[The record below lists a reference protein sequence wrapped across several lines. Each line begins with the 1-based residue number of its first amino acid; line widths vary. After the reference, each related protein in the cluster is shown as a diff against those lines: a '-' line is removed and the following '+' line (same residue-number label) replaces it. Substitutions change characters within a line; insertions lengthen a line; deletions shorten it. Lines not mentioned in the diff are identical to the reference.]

1 MLKPGMVS
9 SSAES
14 LFQQALAMHSA
25 GQFGKAE
32 ALYRRSIEA
41 DFDQPGAKH
50 NLGSLLQ
57 GLGRL
62 KEAGEVFLNIL
73 KRHPDQQE
81 TLYALGVLLLDTGD
95 YRRGWPYYEAR
106 RNLPALNVRA
116 PDLPFPEW
124 MGEPLAGKS
133 IVLFPEQGQGDNIQ
147 FARFAPVLRDM
158 GAHVTLLT
166 RPALTE
172 LFAQSFDG
180 IDVRSADGKV
190 DLGEPDYWLL
200 IGSLPLRLQLRHN
213 ASSIPG
219 APYLRAA
226 APPPP
231 RPPGPLR
238 IGLTTKGNPA
248 QANDARRSLSPAQAA
263 RLQNLRNVQIVSLHP
278 EDTRAEDFAATA
290 QIIAGLDLVI
300 SVDTAVA
307 HLAGAMGK
315 QAFVLAPGFNNDW
328 RWLRGQNGET
338 TMWYPTHR
346 LFRGDPSGAW
356 NEALDRLTAAVAEQV
371 AGGAPAVAGR

>member
-1 MLKPGMVS
+1 
-9 SSAES
+9 
-14 LFQQALAMHSA
+14 MHSA
-25 GQFGKAE
+25 GQFSKAE
-32 ALYRRSIEA
+32 ILYRKSIKA
-41 DFDQPGAKH
+41 DFEQPGAKH
-50 NLGSLLQ
+50 NLGCLLQ

-81 TLYALGVLLLDTGD
+81 TIYALGVLLLDTGD

-106 RNLPALNVRA
+106 RKLPALNVQT
-116 PDLPFPEW
+116 PNLPFPEW

-147 FARFAPVLRDM
+147 FARFAPILRDM
-158 GAHVTLLT
+158 GAKVTVLT
-166 RPALTE
+166 RPSLTE

-180 IDVRSADGKV
+180 IDVRSAGGTV
-190 DLGEPDYWLL
+190 DLGEPDYWAL
-200 IGSLPLRLQLRHN
+200 IGSLPLRLKLRHN
-213 ASSIPG
+213 AESIPG

-226 APPPP
+226 NPPPP
-231 RPPGPLR
+231 RPAGPLR

-248 QANDARRSLSPAQAA
+248 QANDARRSLSPVQAA
-263 RLQNLRNVQIVSLHP
+263 RLQNLRGVEIVSLHP
-278 EDTRAEDFAATA
+278 EDTRAPDFAATA
-290 QIIAGLDLVI
+290 QIIAGIDLVI

-315 QAFVLAPGFNNDW
+315 QAFVLVPGYNNDW

-338 TMWYPTHR
+338 TLWYPTHR

-356 NEALDRLTAAVAEQV
+356 NEALDRLIAAVAQT
-371 AGGAPAVAGR
+371 VAGRPSAAAGR